1 MTTDFVDTDDPKSER
16 DRGILTSSDRT
27 FLRLSEEEAKDQYTR
42 QGRSR
47 RYRTIRDR
55 LTDSVLDLPLVV
67 SRTDTKMFED
77 AFAADDDDDIPRVQ
91 AAMSD
96 AFRFLIRA
104 ILADEPHRPMET
116 TADLAAALSPVMSEF
131 ERGIEKWLSSQ
142 RQRTADFELTV
153 STETMRSVDSL
164 VEELEIRRSPITGK
178 DRLRTGVILECA
190 GYPDDEILALLG
202 EVPSE
207 EKIEQPDYSME
218 QLADMDVTRLA
229 ELFAAGVIRK
239 EQHRKAIEKKAESG
253 NICDSDTD

>member
-27 FLRLSEEEAKDQYTR
+27 FLRLSEEERQDQYTR

-77 AFAADDDDDIPRVQ
+77 AFGGDDDDIPRVQ
-91 AAMSD
+91 TAMSD

-142 RQRTADFELTV
+142 RQMTADFELTV

-164 VEELEIRRSPITGK
+164 VEEWEIRRSPMTGK
-178 DRLRTGVILECA
+178 ERLRTGVILECA
-190 GYPDDEILALLG
+190 GYPEDEILALLG
-202 EVPSE
+202 EAPTE
-207 EKIEQPDYSME
+207 EKSEQPDYSIE
-218 QLADMDVTRLA
+218 QLVSFDVTRLA
-229 ELFAAGVIRK
+229 ELFAAGVITK

-253 NICDSDTD
+253 NICDSDTA